1 MARRHGPQ
9 FLNLIVYK
17 AHVAEHV
24 MRLGAADSIKARS
37 FARPIGFASNA
48 ANPDKAPCWS
58 AAWLITVSR
67 LC

>member
-17 AHVAEHV
+17 AYVAEHV

-37 FARPIGFASNA
+37 FTVPTVGRIDFCIQCRRS
-48 ANPDKAPCWS
+48 PDKAPC
-58 AAWLITVSR
+58 TGGVHR
-67 LC
+67 L